1 VEVVKDEKH
10 YLGDRYYGFF
20 RRTLQLP
27 ADIDPDKAEATFA
40 KGVLKISVPK
50 LEESRTKKNA
60 INVN

>member
-1 VEVVKDEKH
+1 
-10 YLGDRYYGFF
+10 LLFANRYYGSF